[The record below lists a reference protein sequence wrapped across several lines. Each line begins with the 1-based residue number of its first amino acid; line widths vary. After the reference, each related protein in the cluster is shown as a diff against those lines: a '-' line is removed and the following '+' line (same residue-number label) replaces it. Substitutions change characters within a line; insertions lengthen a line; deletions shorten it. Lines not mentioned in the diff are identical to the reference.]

1 MRPSKN
7 LASLFVAATY
17 LLFSGAASGLLAQ
30 SSESAPPPKCSLAAN
45 AGNDIQAFQ
54 GSPLILEANL
64 YHPNHASISTLIVPV
79 LINAKNGSWANTIQL
94 AVTDVN
100 GTTQIWPIK
109 LIGSPAGSITLDD
122 TTEGDLTWVV
132 APSATAM
139 IAPGVYSVVA
149 AIDTTSSAGATGW
162 NGITTS
168 DSVTIQISPLPSP
181 LAVDQQEE
189 QAELLAMYHHLTGN
203 DAQAISD
210 IQSYL
215 TQQPNDVA
223 ALELEGNLFEAM
235 GQPDN
240 ALDTYDEAV
249 GAFFVSAIGAVL
261 EPPTELSI
269 PQGTLRS
276 NLFSQA
282 GLGGTPQ
289 VSVQLAGQG
298 KQSPG
303 VSFLDLQIT
312 NLGTDV
318 AENVNLNQLVLQAQS
333 GTGQA
338 IFNNVLSPR
347 LPIHASSLEVNGST
361 TVRIFVT
368 TQGTVGTI
376 SLSETGTVVDIFG
389 TQIPFSQTQSISLN
403 SSGGGGG
410 GGGNPVPLTITG
422 PTINQIYGLSIPS
435 TNNVTYSGFVNGD
448 TFASL
453 TGILNCT
460 TTAQSSSPVGTY
472 PITCSGLTS
481 QKYTIT
487 FVPGALSITPAPL
500 AVTANN
506 ASRSFGQSNPP
517 FTGSILGF
525 VNGDTSSSL
534 SGTLACTS
542 TATSSSSVSG
552 SPYAIACSGVS
563 SSNYTITFVPGS
575 LTITKAT
582 PLITWSN
589 PASITQGIALGSL
602 QLNATANAPGTFS
615 YTPPSGTVL
624 LAGPAQLLSVN
635 FTPND
640 AADYNGASASVII
653 SVAPAAL
660 LPLTITVNNTT
671 QQYGQTTPALN
682 NVTYTGFAKG
692 DGPASLTGALLCT
705 ISANSSSPVGTYPIT
720 CSGLSSNKYQITF
733 VSGTLSI
740 TRAPL
745 TITAISTSR
754 AFGQQNPLLT
764 ASFSAFANGDNL
776 ASLSGTLACSTSA
789 TSASSVTGSP
799 YPINC
804 SAVSS
809 PNYAIT
815 FIPGSLAITRAT
827 PTITWSNPL
836 DLGLGLP
843 LGAAQL
849 NASANASGAFV
860 YTPPAGT
867 FLPAGNAQTLSATF
881 TPTDTADYN
890 SANASVLI
898 NVKAVPGDLN
908 GDGVVNCA
916 DLAIIKASFGK
927 KTGQAG
933 FDLRAD
939 INGDGIVNVIDLAF
953 VSRKLPAGTVC
964 K

>member
-1 MRPSKN
+1 MSSRIRKSSSCLFACDLLALFLFFALPSQAQTGSAAPAPELTLSTNNAFAPTVSQGWPIVLELHVNHPDQFLPNANVDPVVLSTSK
-7 LASLFVAATY
+7 ASWTDAVQITVQD
-17 LLFSGAASGLLAQ
+17 ASGTAHSWPFVLV
-30 SSESAPPPKCSLAAN
+30 
-45 AGNDIQAFQ
+45 
-54 GSPLILEANL
+54 PL
-64 YHPNHASISTLIVPV
+64 PT
-79 LINAKNGSWANTIQL
+79 
-94 AVTDVN
+94 
-100 GTTQIWPIK
+100 GTP
-109 LIGSPAGSITLDD
+109 
-122 TTEGDLTWVV
+122 
-132 APSATAM
+132 PSATLGSGVVARLFWTLSPSNSQSLP
-139 IAPGVYSVVA
+139 PGVYQVVA
-149 AIDTTSSAGATGW
+149 TLDTTTTAAAGSFSGTVQTSAS
-162 NGITTS
+162 IT
-168 DSVTIQISPLPSP
+168 IAPEPSPLP
-181 LAVDQQEE
+181 AAQEE
-189 QAELLAMYHHLTGN
+189 DKFTILAAYDLLQGN
-203 DAQAISD
+203 DSQALAD
-210 IQSYL
+210 AHTLL
-215 TQQPNDVA
+215 TNQPNNSDAMLLQGDVLMAQGQLQLAIA
-223 ALELEGNLFEAM
+223 AYEQADSVFAASFPN
-235 GQPDN
+235 
-240 ALDTYDEAV
+240 
-249 GAFFVSAIGAVL
+249 SI
-261 EPPTELSI
+261 EPAKLI
-269 PQGTLRS
+269 DGRLNRARAQVI
-276 NLFSQA
+276 SQA
-282 GLGGTPQ
+282 GTVGVPQ
-289 VSVQLAGQG
+289 VALAFGNTST
-298 KQSPG
+298 QSPG
-303 VSFLDLQIT
+303 VLSVDLTLSNTGTGVAEISQIFRLSYTTVAGTGNVAYDPSLSPAFPFAVGTLDPGASATVTIFLHVPASVGQFTIT
-312 NLGTDV
+312 ADGQTADELGTLFDIH
-318 AENVNLNQLVLQAQS
+318 A
-333 GTGQA
+333 TQA
-338 IFNNVLSPR
+338 IS
-347 LPIHASSLEVNGST
+347 A
-361 TVRIFVT
+361 
-368 TQGTVGTI
+368 
-376 SLSETGTVVDIFG
+376 
-389 TQIPFSQTQSISLN
+389 N
-403 SSGGGGG
+403 SSGGG
-410 GGGNPVPLTITG
+410 NPPGALTIKAGNVTRQYG
-422 PTINQIYGLSIPS
+422 SPTPS
-435 TNNVTYSGFVNGD
+435 LNNVAYSGFVNGD
-448 TFASL
+448 TSASL
-453 TGILNCT
+453 NGTLNCT

-542 TATSSSSVSG
+542 TATLSSSVSG

-582 PLITWSN
+582 PFITWSN
-589 PASITQGIALGSL
+589 PANIIQGTALGSQ
-602 QLNATANAPGTFS
+602 QLNATANAPGTFT

-624 LAGPAQLLSVN
+624 LAGPAQFLSVN
-635 FTPND
+635 FTPTD

-660 LPLTITVNNTT
+660 LPLTITSNNAT

-705 ISANSSSPVGTYPIT
+705 TSANSSSPVGTYPIT
-720 CSGLSSNKYQITF
+720 CSGLSSSKYQITF

-789 TSASSVTGSP
+789 TSTSSVAGSP

-804 SAVSS
+804 SGVSS
-809 PNYAIT
+809 PNYSIT
-815 FIPGSLAITRAT
+815 FVPGTLSITKAT
-827 PTITWSNPL
+827 PIITWSNPL

-849 NASANASGAFV
+849 NAMSNVPGKFV

-867 FLPAGNAQTLSATF
+867 VLAAGNAQQLSVSF
-881 TPTDTADYN
+881 TPTDAADYN
-890 SANASVLI
+890 SASASVFI
-898 NVKAVPGDLN
+898 NVKAVSGDLN

-916 DLAIIKASFGK
+916 DLAIIRASFGK
-927 KTGQAG
+927 KTGQSG
-933 FDLRAD
+933 FDPRAD

-953 VSRKLPAGTVC
+953 VSRQLPSGTVC